1 MMDVFRLCEWLMLSN
16 DFKESRGGM
25 NITINFSSR
34 PHGAKKKMQAIGF
47 HLLRAAGT
55 LKFLKVKNQPV
66 KIFFNIKI
74 PDQGG
79 TLHQV

>member
-1 MMDVFRLCEWLMLSN
+1 MLSN

-47 HLLRAAGT
+47 HLLRAAGA
-55 LKFLKVKNQPV
+55 LKFLKVKINQ
-66 KIFFNIKI
+66 
-74 PDQGG
+74 
-79 TLHQV
+79 